1 MKATTQQTQLD
12 IVEAAL
18 LNREPVNSVVI
29 FNKGITRLS
38 AIVKRLRDRGFPI
51 ITERQNSNGIAHYK
65 LPEGWLPGIKK
76 PR

>member
-12 IVEAAL
+12 IVEEAL

-38 AIVKRLRDRGFPI
+38 AIVKRLRDRGYPI
-51 ITERQNSNGIAHYK
+51 ITKREKCNGLAQYS
-65 LPEGWLPGIKK
+65 LPENWRPDTQL
-76 PR
+76 